1 MMVLPRVIH
10 AFVAAV
16 TMLLLLVA
24 CSSREPAGADAGEKV
39 VRLWVAPNP
48 AEERFWTRAVERW
61 NQQHLGARVEF
72 TTIPA
77 TGGSEEAILTAL
89 VSGSGPDISAN
100 IFPGFA
106 AQLANLGQLQD
117 IAAMPGFTHMVEK
130 RQLGPMLESL
140 RIAGHQYLLPLYFSP
155 NLVWWRA
162 DLLAELG
169 IKTIPRTFEDVY
181 EVSRR
186 RAERGEGMTMQVLTG
201 REWRSRWYD
210 YVSYYFAGSGGAPY
224 IKDRRAQYDNQASL
238 EALDFI
244 RTMFKNG
251 WTGLD
256 FDADDPLPKGLVV
269 GASHG
274 AWDLSDYRL
283 NHPGTLRNIAIGPML
298 RSARAERESGG
309 AKAHTFADCKGMV
322 LFKSSKVQA
331 EALAFMAW
339 VASDDELSL
348 LWFQETGMPPARG
361 DLLSNPL
368 FADFY
373 RKNPLAAQ
381 YTAYVDVGQ
390 PSIPLEETIDVNK
403 LMNVLMVE
411 PILFKGESVKQAAAE
426 TSRRTDRLLER
437 TR

>member
-1 MMVLPRVIH
+1 MIVLPRVVH
-10 AFVAAV
+10 AVVAAV
-16 TMLLLLVA
+16 TMLLLAA
-24 CSSREPAGADAGEKV
+24 CSGREPAGVGAGEKV

-48 AEERFWTRAVERW
+48 AEERFWTRAVGRW
-61 NQQHLGARVEF
+61 NQQHLGTRVEF

-117 IAAMPGFTHMVEK
+117 IEAMPGFARMVEK
-130 RQLGPMLESL
+130 RQLAPMLESL
-140 RIAGHQYLLPLYFSP
+140 RMAGHQYLLPLYFSP
-155 NLVWWRA
+155 NLIWWRT
-162 DLLAELG
+162 DILAGLG
-169 IKTIPRTFEDVY
+169 IKKIPRTFEDVY

-186 RAERGEGMTMQVLTG
+186 RAERGAGMTMQVLTG

-224 IKDRRAQYDNQASL
+224 IKDRRAQYESQASL
-238 EALDFI
+238 EALNFI
-244 RTMFKNG
+244 RTMFQNG

-274 AWDLSDYRL
+274 AWDLSDYQM
-283 NHPGTLRNIAIGPML
+283 NHPETLRYIAIGPML
-298 RSARAERESGG
+298 RSARAEQESGG
-309 AKAHTFADCKGMV
+309 DRAHTFADCKGMV
-322 LFKSSKVQA
+322 LFKSSKVQV

-361 DLLSNPL
+361 DLMSNRL

-403 LMNVLMVE
+403 LMNVLMIE
-411 PILFKGESVKQAAAE
+411 PILFNGKPVEQAAAE
-426 TSRRTDRLLER
+426 ASRSTNRLLER